1 MNRILLSIT
10 ASVLILNMAQ
20 ADEKLEDITVI
31 TTATKTEKN
40 IEGVSASVIVIDEK
54 KIEEM
59 GATQLG
65 EIINKTPGIIRQ
77 FGTFPSLNL
86 LSLFEVWGRPIH
98 FFLLTESD

>member
-1 MNRILLSIT
+1 MSRILLSIT
-10 ASVLILNMAQ
+10 ASALLLNMAQ

-65 EIINKTPGIIRQ
+65 DIINKTPGIIRQ
-77 FGTFPSLNL
+77 FGTFPAASANPT
-86 LSLFEVWGRPIH
+86 STSKPKKYPKNHLFQP
-98 FFLLTESD
+98 